1 MLILK
6 AALLVHVVVA
16 IADSQDE
23 FPEYSDQ
30 YEAYSYGNALE
41 VLKAS
46 EPVYLFRASS
56 DWNTGFTRCMRSEL
70 SRYAGDTTY
79 ERTLKYQAQTESG
92 SGKWVEYETKMQLT
106 FKLGTTTQSYIQV
119 KELGSPSP
127 LKKKGVL
134 FDVYPVLFAQP
145 NCVVMGTYNS
155 TVHGRLI
162 RRTWLYGIAV
172 LQCLTWLL

>member
-119 KELGSPSP
+119 KELGSPKRTSCTMWVKKSYLQKP
-127 LKKKGVL
+127 LRHCHFVMLALCKNPAYNAYTYEKKVCG
-134 FDVYPVLFAQP
+134 
-145 NCVVMGTYNS
+145 NT
-155 TVHGRLI
+155 T
-162 RRTWLYGIAV
+162 
-172 LQCLTWLL
+172 